1 MFQSLSTPLRL
12 GPYIQI
18 IIARYLQRRRAG
30 RQAGS
35 GDSCKVAKGMALA
48 LTHPFAGHVERI
60 NKIWLQKGRKTNKR
74 NELKPAQQR
83 LLQLMEKMIYCSY
96 TAKVQ

>member
-1 MFQSLSTPLRL
+1 LPVFTAVACGADACS
-12 GPYIQI
+12 GGGGEIE
-18 IIARYLQRRRAG
+18 
-30 RQAGS
+30 S
-35 GDSCKVAKGMALA
+35 GDG

-74 NELKPAQQR
+74 NELKPASQQR
-83 LLQLMEKMIYCSY
+83 LLQLMEKMIYSSY